1 MEIIEVPGNIDFVLA
16 SKIDRILYDQMD
28 MTDVFGLLRIK
39 DKQIDMQGLRMDMLE
54 GSMEVNGS
62 YNTIDKNKPGMDFDI
77 KINDFDIP
85 SSYETFGMMKKMA
98 PIMKNCN
105 GSFSAQ
111 FDLVSGLDQKME
123 PIYSSMNGGGG
134 VQSNEVV
141 VKGSPTIEK
150 LSAVLKNDKY
160 KELNLK
166 NLDVTFQFKEGR
178 LFVDPFETQLGNST
192 ATISG
197 SNGFDLSLD
206 YLIEMEVPTSEFGS
220 GVSSAIGQVTS
231 LLNNSGAN
239 VSVGDALNVGIVI
252 GGTTDDPVVTLGKIS
267 PVGGEAS
274 VKEQVAD
281 EIDKKIDEAK
291 EQAKE
296 EIDKA
301 KADAEKQLKEQA
313 EKIISEA
320 EKQAAKLIEEAK
332 KLAGVTK
339 KEGYDNAQKLEDEA
353 SNPLQKMAAKAAADQ
368 LRKEADK
375 QAKKIIDAAAN
386 KAKTLVDNARK
397 KAGGPK

>member
-1 MEIIEVPGNIDFVLA
+1 
-16 SKIDRILYDQMD
+16 
-28 MTDVFGLLRIK
+28 
-39 DKQIDMQGLRMDMLE
+39 
-54 GSMEVNGS
+54 
-62 YNTIDKNKPGMDFDI
+62 
-77 KINDFDIP
+77 
-85 SSYETFGMMKKMA
+85 
-98 PIMKNCN
+98 MKNCN

-313 EKIISEA
+313 EKIIRDA
-320 EKQAAKLIEEAK
+320 EKQAAKIIEEAK
-332 KLAGVTK
+332 KLAGITK
-339 KEGYDNAQKLEDEA
+339 KEGYGNAQKLENEA
-353 SNPLQKMAAKAAADQ
+353 SNPLQKIAAKAAADQ

-375 QAKKIIDAAAN
+375 QAKKIIDVAAN